1 LNGRNPH
8 RGPGQISQILKE
20 IFMSTSAVSGGSLYQ
35 QLQSY
40 FQTRNSDEQQL
51 GQALSSGNLAN
62 AQAAYNSIT
71 ALGQEGPFANGNP
84 FKLSQREQDFT
95 AIGQALQSGDL
106 AGAQQAFDTLQST
119 FRGNTPKGPTAQPV
133 SSTGAGAAA
142 TSAGNTGP
150 EIVLNLSS
158 NSGGT
163 SPTTASSSA
172 PEIVIN
178 LSSSNASTATPAA
191 PTTTTGPEIVLNL
204 NSSSTSPEEITIGI
218 NDSSSGEQVSISVG
232 NPVSTNPVST
242 NPVSTNQAPTSQSSN
257 APQVTLNLGANSNE
271 QIVLNFLNALS
282 SITPASSSSGSS
294 ASSGVSISA

>member
-1 LNGRNPH
+1 
-8 RGPGQISQILKE
+8 
-20 IFMSTSAVSGGSLYQ
+20 MSTSAVSSSSLYQ

-62 AQAAYNSIT
+62 AQVAYNNIT
-71 ALGQEGPFANGNP
+71 ALGQGGPFANGNP
-84 FKLSQREQDFT
+84 FKVSQREQDFT

-133 SSTGAGAAA
+133 SSTAAGAAA

-163 SPTTASSSA
+163 SPTTASQHLRA
-172 PEIVIN
+172 GDRN
-178 LSSSNASTATPAA
+178 
-191 PTTTTGPEIVLNL
+191 
-204 NSSSTSPEEITIGI
+204 
-218 NDSSSGEQVSISVG
+218 
-232 NPVSTNPVST
+232 
-242 NPVSTNQAPTSQSSN
+242 
-257 APQVTLNLGANSNE
+257 
-271 QIVLNFLNALS
+271 
-282 SITPASSSSGSS
+282 
-294 ASSGVSISA
+294 

>member
-1 LNGRNPH
+1 
-8 RGPGQISQILKE
+8 
-20 IFMSTSAVSGGSLYQ
+20 MSTSAVSSSSLYQ

-62 AQAAYNSIT
+62 AQVAYNNIT
-71 ALGQEGPFANGNP
+71 ALGQGGPFANGNP
-84 FKLSQREQDFT
+84 FKVSQREQDFT

-133 SSTGAGAAA
+133 SSTAAGAAA

-163 SPTTASSSA
+163 TPTTAAGTSA
-172 PEIVIN
+172 PEIIIN
-178 LSSSNASTATPAA
+178 LSS
-191 PTTTTGPEIVLNL
+191 G
-204 NSSSTSPEEITIGI
+204 NSSMPPQRRQPLRPPLPARRSCST
-218 NDSSSGEQVSISVG
+218 
-232 NPVSTNPVST
+232 
-242 NPVSTNQAPTSQSSN
+242 
-257 APQVTLNLGANSNE
+257 
-271 QIVLNFLNALS
+271 
-282 SITPASSSSGSS
+282 
-294 ASSGVSISA
+294 